1 MPCPARELSVRFG
14 VGTSPRIVSDE
25 LWDLVEL
32 LLPLRERRFRHPGL
46 KPLPD
51 RDVLCGILYVLH
63 TGIQW
68 EYLPKDLGFGSGM
81 SCWRRLRDWNEAG
94 VWQRLHEILLAELNA
109 AARLDWSRCVVD
121 SSHVRALKGG
131 STRAPSPVDR
141 GRAGSKHHLIT
152 DGHGT
157 PLAVLLTGGN
167 RNDVTQLP
175 PLLDAI
181 PPARGRVGHP
191 RRKPDPL
198 FADRGYDHDIYR
210 GQVRARGIVPAIA
223 RRGTLHGTG
232 LATYRWVV
240 ERTFAWLHG
249 FRRLRF
255 RWERRAD
262 IHEAFLKLA
271 CCLIT
276 HRQLGVSCLP

>member
-1 MPCPARELSVRFG
+1 MRGRLIPHQGAKR
-14 VGTSPRIVSDE
+14 
-25 LWDLVEL
+25 
-32 LLPLRERRFRHPGL
+32 
-46 KPLPD
+46 
-51 RDVLCGILYVLH
+51 GIH
-63 TGIQW
+63 TG
-68 EYLPKDLGFGSGM
+68 
-81 SCWRRLRDWNEAG
+81 
-94 VWQRLHEILLAELNA
+94 
-109 AARLDWSRCVVD
+109 
-121 SSHVRALKGG
+121 
-131 STRAPSPVDR
+131 PSPVDR

-167 RNDVTQLP
+167 RNDVTQLL

-181 PPARGRVGHP
+181 PPVRGRVGHP
-191 RRKPDPL
+191 RRKPDSL

-210 GQVRARGIVPAIA
+210 DQVRARGIVPAIA

-232 LATYRWVV
+232 LGTYRWVV
-240 ERTFAWLHG
+240 ERSFAWLHG
-249 FRRLRF
+249 FRRLRI

-276 HRQLGVSCLP
+276 HRQLGVLRCRR

>member
-1 MPCPARELSVRFG
+1 M
-14 VGTSPRIVSDE
+14 GTSPWIVPDD
-25 LWDLVEL
+25 LWERVEP
-32 LLPLRERRFRHPGL
+32 LLPKKVRRFRYPGRR
-46 KPLPD
+46 PVPD
-51 RDVLCGILYVLH
+51 RQVLCGILYVLH
-63 TGIQW
+63 ADIQW
-68 EYLPKDLGFGSGM
+68 EHLPKELGFGSGM
-81 SCWRRLRDWNEAG
+81 TCWRRLRDWNQAG
-94 VWQRLHEILLAELNA
+94 VWQRLHETLLAELNA

-121 SSHVRALKGG
+121 SARQGAKRGLHTG
-131 STRAPSPVDR
+131 PSPVDR
-141 GRAGSKHHLIT
+141 GRAGSKHHVIT

-167 RNDVTQLP
+167 RNDVTQLM

-181 PPARGRVGHP
+181 PPVRGRVGHP
-191 RRKPDPL
+191 QRKPDSL

-210 GQVRARGIVPAIA
+210 DQVRARGIVPAIA
-223 RRGTLHGTG
+223 RRNTRHGTG
-232 LATYRWVV
+232 LGVYRWVV

-249 FRRLRF
+249 FRRLRV

-276 HRQLGVSCLP
+276 HRHIRSLCEPPLDG

>member
-1 MPCPARELSVRFG
+1 
-14 VGTSPRIVSDE
+14 VSDE
-25 LWDLVEL
+25 LWNRLEP
-32 LLPLRERRFRHPGL
+32 LLPQRERRFRYPGR
-46 KPLPD
+46 KALPD

-68 EYLPKDLGFGSGM
+68 EYLPKDLGFGSGVT
-81 SCWRRLRDWNEAG
+81 CWRRLRDWNEAG
-94 VWQRLHEILLAELNA
+94 VWQRQHEVLLAELNA
-109 AARLDWSRCVVD
+109 ASRLDWSRCVVD
-121 SSHVRALKGG
+121 SSHVRTLKGG
-131 STRAPSPVDR
+131 QHTGPSPVDR

-167 RNDVTQLP
+167 RNDVTQLL

-181 PPARGRVGHP
+181 PSARGRVGRP
-191 RRKPDPL
+191 RRRPDSL

-210 GQVRARGIVPAIA
+210 DQVRARGIVPAIA
-223 RRGTLHGTG
+223 RRGTRHGTG
-232 LATYRWVV
+232 LGTYRWVV
-240 ERTFAWLHG
+240 ERPFAWLHG
-249 FRRLRF
+249 FRRLRI

-262 IHEAFLKLA
+262 MHEAFLRLA

-276 HRQLGVSCLP
+276 LRQIHSLCLEKR